1 MWSNSSALLIV
12 YKLTLFTS
20 YSNEAYEVTVYDSDL
35 MFLLCVW
42 FFRMWV
48 VQWLQEHARQRLGR
62 VRAADSGG
70 YFLTRTTSSPMT
82 TRPSRSRLHARSL
95 LLASCRYLFRPQ
107 ADLTCL
113 WVQHMHCVMF
123 SFLCVMEMSLCCI
136 VGPELFMLLVMRW
149 HAYELFMLL
158 PM

>member
-1 MWSNSSALLIV
+1 MLEIIQAPCLYCSTTGLLNLCKPLCDQYVIKFLALCLL
-12 YKLTLFTS
+12 YMSRLFTS
-20 YSNEAYEVTVYDSDL
+20 YSNEAYEVTVYDSDM

-48 VQWLQEHARQRLGR
+48 VQWPQEHARQRLGR

-95 LLASCRYLFRPQ
+95 LPASCRYLFRPQ

-113 WVQHMHCVMF
+113 
-123 SFLCVMEMSLCCI
+123 
-136 VGPELFMLLVMRW
+136 
-149 HAYELFMLL
+149 
-158 PM
+158 